1 VSLFYKLGVFLFL
14 SLSLFVCVFIRCVK
28 FRLRIANRM
37 VKGTYCR
44 EGIVHSRDVCSR
56 ALLERPKSPKG
67 LWRFRVS
74 TSNSRSGLLWLQ
86 TYTRIRYIDH
96 TYAQQDIRVCGD
108 DLLKP
113 PKLQ

>member
-1 VSLFYKLGVFLFL
+1 MSLFYKLGVFLFL

-37 VKGTYCR
+37 VKGSYCR
-44 EGIVHSRDVCSR
+44 EGIVHSRDVCSG

-74 TSNSRSGLLWLQ
+74 TSNSRSGRAWPP
-86 TYTRIRYIDH
+86 TDKPICYIYH
-96 TYAQQDIRVCGD
+96 TYAQQDI
-108 DLLKP
+108 
-113 PKLQ
+113 